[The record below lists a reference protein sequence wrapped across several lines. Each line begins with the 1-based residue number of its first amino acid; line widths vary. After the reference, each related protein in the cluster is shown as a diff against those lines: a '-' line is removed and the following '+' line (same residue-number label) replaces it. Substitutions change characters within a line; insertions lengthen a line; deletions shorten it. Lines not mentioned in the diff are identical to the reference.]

1 MLCCAKRPQLCPTLC
16 NSTDC
21 NPPGSFVHGIRRARI
36 LDWVAVPS
44 SRGSSWLRDQTC
56 VSYVSCTGRWTLYH
70 ERHFSSF
77 AQSCL
82 TLCDPMNR
90 STPDLPVPHQLRSYR
105 SYIPYFTYSFIY
117 WWHLGNFHLLAMMN
131 KHIFNFNRCWQMLFK
146 NAMLWE
152 LLWGSSG

>member
-90 STPDLPVPHQLRSYR
+90 STPDLPVHHQH
-105 SYIPYFTYSFIY
+105 PEFTQTHVHQVGDAIQPS
-117 WWHLGNFHLLAMMN
+117 HPLSPPSPPPAPNPSQH
-131 KHIFNFNRCWQMLFK
+131 QSLFQ
-146 NAMLWE
+146 
-152 LLWGSSG
+152 